1 MTRAPFALILPL
13 CLLSS
18 ACKKPTYDQQLL
30 QEVTAYN
37 RRERPIML
45 SDGFTR
51 RDSLHYD
58 TRTHTY
64 SFCHTITGEADNNP
78 AVTAY
83 LNEENRKHLLFDLQ
97 GSIEMIPLK
106 EHGIRI
112 RYVYYSES
120 TGEALADFTFTAA
133 DYNPCPPTATDGR

>member
-1 MTRAPFALILPL
+1 MTRTSLALVLALFLLPAG
-13 CLLSS
+13 CR
-18 ACKKPTYDQQLL
+18 KPTYDQQLL
-30 QEVTAYN
+30 AEVNEYN
-37 RRERPIML
+37 QRERPLML
-45 SDGFTR
+45 GDGFTR

-64 SFCHTITGEADNNP
+64 SFCHTITGQADNNA

-83 LNEENRKHLLFDLQ
+83 LNKENRERLLHDLQ

-106 EHGIRI
+106 EQGIRI

-120 TGEALADFTFTAA
+120 TKKILAEFVFTAQ
-133 DYNPCPPTATDGR
+133 DYNP